1 MGQLV
6 ERVDEQDRVPAV
18 VDRAE
23 VIRQGWLHRVA
34 LVSHRSFVP
43 DAREA
48 FDQYRVLRE
57 ANRPSSY

>member
-1 MGQLV
+1 ML
-6 ERVDEQDRVPAV
+6 AV

-23 VIRQGWLHRVA
+23 AIRQGWLHRVA

>member
-1 MGQLV
+1 MNWLSGSMNRTGML
-6 ERVDEQDRVPAV
+6 AV

-23 VIRQGWLHRVA
+23 AIRQGWLHRVA

>member
-1 MGQLV
+1 MKQG
-6 ERVDEQDRVPAV
+6 RVPAV

-23 VIRQGWLHRVA
+23 AIRQGWLHRVA